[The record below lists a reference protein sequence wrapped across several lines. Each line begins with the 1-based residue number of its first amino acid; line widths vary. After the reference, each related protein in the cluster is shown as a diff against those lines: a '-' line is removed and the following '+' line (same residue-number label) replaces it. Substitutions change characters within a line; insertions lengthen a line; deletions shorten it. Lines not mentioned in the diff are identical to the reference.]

1 MLRCVDIGIG
11 IADLELITIGT
22 VLDMYTAV
30 KRDRLKEDTSE
41 DASEEVRPANQAD
54 FDAF

>member
-41 DASEEVRPANQAD
+41 DASEEVRPR
-54 FDAF
+54 